1 MTEADDELTLSVDDR
16 GVATIRL
23 CRPHALNALTSRMS
37 DDLLPSACAQA
48 TKDPDVRVV
57 VITGSGRGFC
67 SGADVEA
74 RIPEVTSN
82 SDATALERPIGNFAT
97 AVWAVPK
104 PVIAAVNGVAAGGG
118 MALAA
123 LADFRIVASSAIFV
137 PAFIRRGLMPDSGL
151 TYTLPRIVGTREA
164 TRLLMTDTQVD
175 AEEALRLGLA
185 DQVVPDDA
193 FSQAVS
199 DFAGV
204 LASGPSVALSFTK
217 RALAQSARS
226 TFSSQLEF
234 ESWGQHVCFKTKD
247 FDEGIA
253 AFRDHREPKFTGR

>member
-1 MTEADDELTLSVDDR
+1 MTEADDELTFSVDER

-23 CRPHALNALTSRMS
+23 CRPHALNALTSRMA
-37 DDLLPSACAQA
+37 DDLLPSACSQA
-48 TKDPDVRVV
+48 TKDPRIRVV

-67 SGADVEA
+67 SGADVDA
-74 RIPEVTSN
+74 RLPEVALN
-82 SDATALERPIGNFAT
+82 SDSTVLERPIGNFAA
-97 AVWAVPK
+97 AVWGIPK

-123 LADFRIVASSAIFV
+123 LADFRIVASSATFV

-175 AEEALRLGLA
+175 AAEALRLGLA
-185 DQVVPDDA
+185 DQVVPDEG
-193 FSQAVS
+193 FEQAVS

-204 LASGPSVALSFTK
+204 LATGPAVALSFTK

-226 TFSSQLEF
+226 SFASQLEF
-234 ESWGQHVCFKTKD
+234 ESWGQHVCFKTAD
-247 FDEGIA
+247 FEEGIA
-253 AFRDHREPKFTGR
+253 AFRGHREPKFTGR

>member
-1 MTEADDELTLSVDDR
+1 MTEADDELTFAVDDR

-37 DDLLPSACAQA
+37 DDLLPSACMRA
-48 TKDPDVRVV
+48 TKDPKVRVV

-67 SGADVEA
+67 SGADVDA
-74 RIPEVTSN
+74 RIPEVTLN
-82 SDATALERPIGNFAT
+82 SDSTALERPIGNFAA
-97 AVWAVPK
+97 AVWAIPK

-118 MALAA
+118 MALAT
-123 LADFRIVASSAIFV
+123 LADFRIVASSATFV

-164 TRLLMTDTQVD
+164 TRLLMTDVQVD
-175 AEEALRLGLA
+175 ATEALRIGLA
-185 DQVVPDDA
+185 DQVAPDEVFD
-193 FSQAVS
+193 QAVS

-204 LASGPSVALSFTK
+204 LAAGPAVALSFTK

-226 TFSSQLEF
+226 SFSSQLEF
-234 ESWGQHVCFKTKD
+234 ESWGQHVCFKTAD
-247 FDEGIA
+247 FEEGIA